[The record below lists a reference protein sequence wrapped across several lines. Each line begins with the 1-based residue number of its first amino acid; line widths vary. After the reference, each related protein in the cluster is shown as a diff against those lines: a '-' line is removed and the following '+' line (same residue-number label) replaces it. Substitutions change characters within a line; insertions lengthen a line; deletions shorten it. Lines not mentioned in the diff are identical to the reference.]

1 MKKLF
6 FFVPSAVYY
15 AFIFFLSSRSFKVK
29 PEIPFLD
36 KGVHLVEFALL
47 GLFLSLGY
55 FKNLKSAFVL
65 RAVLTV
71 LSGIILAALDEGHQ
85 YFVPGRSTEILDLVA
100 DTVGICAG
108 LFVYVYLSRKKMK
121 LLIKTS

>member
-1 MKKLF
+1 MKKLLF
-6 FFVPSAVYY
+6 FAPSAVYY
-15 AFIFFLSSRSFKVK
+15 ALIFFLSSKSYKVQ

-36 KGVHLVEFALL
+36 KGVHLVEFGLL

-55 FKNLKSAFVL
+55 FKNLKSSFLL
-65 RAVLTV
+65 RAVLTI
-71 LSGIILAALDEGHQ
+71 LSGIVLGALDEGHQ

-108 LFVYVYLSRKKMK
+108 LLVYVYLSRKKMK
-121 LLIKTS
+121 LLIRTS